1 MDIWTRKPS
10 LVAEVGAVVV
20 GVDVVSWLVVLSVGV
35 VLTNVV
41 AGGDVVKVVV
51 LTGPGIAC
59 TLCCEMVGHLGS
71 ITMVGERMQL
81 DNEVIQR

>member
-1 MDIWTRKPS
+1 MDICRS
-10 LVAEVGAVVV
+10 LVVEVGAVVV

-51 LTGPGIAC
+51 LTVDDAIKVHKRKRC
-59 TLCCEMVGHLGS
+59 ST
-71 ITMVGERMQL
+71 
-81 DNEVIQR
+81 